1 LGAIVAGGMAS
12 FSCELGLEG
21 GGRIRSDPGGD
32 ARKGRLTA
40 RPTPRATGRPP
51 TGMQPLGVGER
62 RDGLVYVP
70 RGHSNKRPSPLALML
85 HGAGSHSGKGIEP
98 FRRLAD
104 DVGLILV
111 APDSRGR
118 TWDVILGGFGP
129 DVVFIERALAAVF
142 DRYAID
148 PERVAV
154 EGFSDGASY
163 ALSLGI
169 TNGDLFTHVIAFSPG
184 FAAPGRPLGHPH
196 FFVSHGIQDG
206 VLPIDDTSREII
218 PMLERAG
225 YDVAY
230 REFGGGHAHPPEV
243 EEAGLDWFLKQQS

>member
-1 LGAIVAGGMAS
+1 LGAIVVGGMAS

-32 ARKGRLTA
+32 ARKGRLIA
-40 RPTPRATGRPP
+40 RPTPQAKGRPA
-51 TGMQPLGVGER
+51 TGMQPLVVGGR
-62 RDGLVYVP
+62 RDGLIYVP
-70 RGHSNKRPSPLALML
+70 RGHSNKRPSPLVLML
-85 HGAGSHSGKGIEP
+85 HGAGSHSGKGMEP

-104 DVGLILV
+104 DAGVILV

-129 DVVFIERALAAVF
+129 DVVFIDRALTAVF
-142 DRYAID
+142 ERYAID

-169 TNGDLFTHVIAFSPG
+169 TNGDLFSHVIALSPG
-184 FAAPGRPLGHPH
+184 FAAPGRPRGHPD
-196 FFVSHGIQDG
+196 FFVSHGTQDG
-206 VLPIDDTSREII
+206 VLPINQTSRELV

-225 YDVAY
+225 YDVTY
-230 REFGGGHAHPPEV
+230 REFEGGHAHPPEV

>member
-1 LGAIVAGGMAS
+1 LN
-12 FSCELGLEG
+12 
-21 GGRIRSDPGGD
+21 
-32 ARKGRLTA
+32 A
-40 RPTPRATGRPP
+40 RPAPRATGRPV
-51 TGMQPLGVGER
+51 TGMQPLGMGAR

-70 RGHSNKRPSPLALML
+70 PGHSNKRPSPLVLML

-104 DVGLILV
+104 DAGVILV

-129 DVVFIERALAAVF
+129 DALFVDRALAAVF

-169 TNGDLFTHVIAFSPG
+169 TNGDLFGHVIAFSPG
-184 FAAPGRPLGHPH
+184 FAAPGRPRGHPA
-196 FFVSHGIQDG
+196 FFISHGSRDP
-206 VLPIDDTSREII
+206 VLPISDTSREIV
-218 PMLERAG
+218 PTLERAG
-225 YDVAY
+225 YDVTFM
-230 REFGGGHAHPPEV
+230 EFDGGHAHPPAV
-243 EEAGLDWFLKQQS
+243 EEAGLDWFLKQRR